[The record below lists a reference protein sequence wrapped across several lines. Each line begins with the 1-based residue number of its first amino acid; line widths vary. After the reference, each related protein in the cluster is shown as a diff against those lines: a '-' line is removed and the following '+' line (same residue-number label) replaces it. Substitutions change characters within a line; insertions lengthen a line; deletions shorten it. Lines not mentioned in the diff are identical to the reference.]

1 MLVVN
6 EENEVEH
13 RVLDRPSDSK
23 KNAKR
28 VSESDASRGLE
39 KKCQTGV

>member
-6 EENEVEH
+6 QENEVEH
-13 RVLDRPSDSK
+13 RALDRPRDSK
-23 KNAKR
+23 QNAKR

-39 KKCQTGV
+39 RKCQTGV